1 MKLIKIQIHTFRL
14 ILIFIVLNKILEF
27 LSHTDK

>member
-1 MKLIKIQIHTFRL
+1 MKLIKIQIHTFQP
-14 ILIFIVLNKILEF
+14 ILIFTVLNQILEF